1 MGGGGGKGGSQDQSV
16 KIPKF
21 VEDVA
26 QRNLARAEAAQKID
40 YTPYQGPEIAAFNPM
55 QMQAMQSQADT
66 AAAFGMAPAGMNAM
80 QGMPQTQTFAGG
92 VQGYSSVPLYEQALA
107 EAARLDPA
115 SYKQREQL
123 FVS

>member
-1 MGGGGGKGGSQDQSV
+1 MGGGGGKGGGSNEQQ

-40 YTPYQGPEIAAFNPM
+40 YMPYYGADVAAFNPT
-55 QMQAMQSQADT
+55 QMQAMQNQIG
-66 AAAFGMAPAGMNAM
+66 AAQAFGMAPAGLTAA
-80 QGMPQTQTFAGG
+80 QGMPQAQQFADGT
-92 VQGYSSVPLYEQALA
+92 VGYSSAPLFEQAVA
-107 EAARLDPA
+107 EAARRDPA
-115 SYKQREQL
+115 SYQQREQL